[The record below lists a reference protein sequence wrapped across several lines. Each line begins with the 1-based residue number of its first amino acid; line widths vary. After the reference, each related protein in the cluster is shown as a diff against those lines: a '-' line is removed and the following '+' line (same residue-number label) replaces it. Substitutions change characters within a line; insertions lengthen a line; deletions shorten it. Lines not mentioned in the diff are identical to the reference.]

1 MNPHQK
7 LAIKKAA
14 LKQEISHSHEKL
26 NLYFKL
32 LESHLTPEAILS
44 SLAQKAFASG
54 NLGDFRDSVEE

>member
-1 MNPHQK
+1 MNPHQE

-32 LESHLTPEAILS
+32 LESHLTPEAILA
-44 SLAQKAFASG
+44 SLAQKAFSSDTLDEIRG
-54 NLGDFRDSVEE
+54 LVEE